1 MGVMSISTGETK
13 MLLTMK
19 RTLIFLCGGV
29 LLSAAASCSVDNA
42 TPVPSDPRV
51 QMEFTAGAP
60 GTRTAISPD
69 NNSVYWTDG
78 DAISV
83 FDGTYNNEFTISS
96 GVGSPNATFSGT
108 ATESGKYYALYPY
121 SADADWNGNKISSV
135 LPEDQLG
142 GYNTFSPGTNPSVA
156 VSDGNTLAF
165 HNVAGLVR
173 VTLPDNYSG
182 ERKVREIQL
191 SADQSLAG
199 PYEVDMSGSSYS
211 AVATAK
217 TPVSVSLAPVNSD
230 GDFIVGTEFYLVVL
244 PGSYT
249 NLKMSVVFNDGS
261 YMTGTIAS
269 AEITAGK
276 VFNASVDPD
285 NATANDQGLYG
296 LYQAGIDIEIGGKTY
311 NIADYGEAQLIVSDS
326 DLSELRGNNSGVYF
340 IDPDATVTFSYTGA
354 IYKLLLIGNDPER
367 RSKVIFDNRAHLN
380 QSSNT
385 DGVFLLNNLDADISD
400 IINGTGDESDSA
412 ASYFLVQNADGE
424 YGYVGIINSG
434 ITMGSY
440 GSFTYVSSKSRSYAK
455 FCIEDSEFY
464 IPAGTGAKTLLNVG
478 SSSAPYGLISVR
490 NSIFYSDGQ
499 VTDFRFVGNNSSQ
512 IDIDEFVFENNSL
525 VNIWTTSNSCVR
537 YKSLRTVSVTKNL
550 IWNSSVSNGTS
561 FFRPF
566 DTTDGG
572 VYPGNPTGSLV
583 DDNIVYKGGDTS
595 IEADGNF
602 QWFYG
607 GLTRV
612 DQSGFSVCSEAKF
625 VENSPLGDSPVYPFT
640 QIPEYASYGA
650 QR

>member
-1 MGVMSISTGETK
+1 
-13 MLLTMK
+13 MK
-19 RTLIFLCGGV
+19 KNLIFLWGGV
-29 LLSAAASCSVDNA
+29 LLFAVSSCSVDNT

-51 QMEFTAGAP
+51 RMEFTAGTP
-60 GTRTAISPD
+60 GTRTAINSD
-69 NNSVYWTDG
+69 NSVSWTDN

-96 GVGSPNATFSGT
+96 GVGSSSATFSGT
-108 ATESGKYYALYPY
+108 AIESDTYYALYPY
-121 SADADWNGNKISSV
+121 SADAACSGNIISSV
-135 LPEDQLG
+135 LPENQFG
-142 GYNTFSPGTNPSVA
+142 GYNTFTPGTNPSVA

-173 VTLPDNYSG
+173 VTLPDGYSG
-182 ERKVREIQL
+182 ERTVRKIQL

-199 PYEVDMSGSSYS
+199 PYTVDMSGSSYS
-211 AVATAK
+211 AVATAE
-217 TPVSVSLAPVNSD
+217 TPAGVSLAPLNSD
-230 GDFIVGTEFYLVVL
+230 SDFINGTEFYLVVL

-249 NLKMSVVFNDGS
+249 NLKMSVIFTDGS

-269 AEITAGK
+269 AEITAGT
-276 VFNASVDPD
+276 VFNAPVDPD
-285 NATANDQGLYG
+285 NATTNDQGLYG
-296 LYQAGIDIEIGGKTY
+296 LYQAGIDIEIGGESY

-354 IYKLLLIGNDPER
+354 IYKLLLIGNDPDR

-400 IINGTGDESDSA
+400 IVNGTGNESGSA
-412 ASYFLVQNADGE
+412 ASYFLVQNANGE
-424 YGYVGIINSG
+424 YGYVGIINTG

-440 GSFTYVSSKSRSYAK
+440 GSFTYVSSNSRSYAK
-455 FCIEDSEFY
+455 FCIEDSDFY
-464 IPAGTGAKTLLNVG
+464 IPAGEGTKTMLNVG
-478 SSSAPYGLISVR
+478 SSTASYGLISVR

-499 VTDFRFVGNNSSQ
+499 VTDFRFVGNNNSQ

-525 VNIWTTSNSCVR
+525 VNIWTTSNSCVK
-537 YKSLRTVSVTKNL
+537 YESLRTVSVTKNL

-561 FFRPF
+561 FFRPS
-566 DTTDGG
+566 DTSEEG

-595 IEADGNF
+595 TGENNF
-602 QWFYG
+602 QWFFG
-607 GLTRV
+607 GLATRV
-612 DQSGFSVCSEAKF
+612 DQSGFSVCKEAEF

-640 QIPEYASYGA
+640 QIPEYSSYGA